1 MSKAAHVAREIRRR
15 IYRNAFIEGRLP
27 SEPDL
32 ARDFNA
38 SRATVRQAL
47 AELEQAGLIARQ
59 HGRGTFVNQ
68 HVQGIRTRLE
78 EVWDFDEM
86 IRMAGYTA
94 GVRHQSMS
102 LDVAQPYLLKIL
114 NLENNEEVLIT
125 SNVFLADGNPVISC
139 VDIIPARLVNRAYRD
154 EELHGPVYTF
164 LAERCNQQ
172 IDYNIADVRPVVANK
187 ELAALLACEVG
198 VPLHYFE
205 EIGYNAGHEPIIYS
219 REYYRPEFFNFKVV
233 RKMVSGSER
242 VNG

>member
-1 MSKAAHVAREIRRR
+1 MSKAAQVAREIRRR
-15 IYRNAFIEGRLP
+15 IYRNAYTEGRLP

-32 ARDFNA
+32 ALALNA

-47 AELEQAGLIARQ
+47 AELEQDGLIARR
-59 HGRGTFVNQ
+59 HGSGTFVNQ

-86 IRMAGYTA
+86 IRLAGYA
-94 GVRHQSMS
+94 ASIRHQSMS
-102 LDVAQPYLLKIL
+102 LERAQPFLLERL
-114 NLENNEEVLIT
+114 NLQDGEEVLIT

-139 VDIIPARLVNRAYRD
+139 EDIIPAGLVNRAYRD

-164 LAERCNQQ
+164 LAERCGQL
-172 IDYNIADVRPVVANK
+172 IDYNIADVRPVLADD
-187 ELAALLACEVG
+187 ELAVLLACEIG
-198 VPLHYFE
+198 APLHYFE

-233 RKMVSGSER
+233 RKMVTGSER
-242 VNG
+242 VG